1 MTSTARIT
9 ALSFAAL
16 TLHANAEE
24 PEIDLLTGEGVS
36 LGGVIF
42 PHFHAAGVGGITT
55 ADHPSQLAGGHH
67 DPQDD
72 LTLQSLEPGLSLR
85 AGEFLEGF
93 ATYSAFTDASGIFDG
108 EWEEAF
114 LKFKNIPGGLELRGG
129 RFLNRF
135 GYQNAVHSHSWDYVN
150 NHLLNTR
157 ILQEGELIT
166 DGGEITWNLPTP
178 FRSALSASYGLAPP
192 HDEGDHGHGHGGAD
206 HEIEPLYEGEGARF
220 HDDFFTA
227 SYYAQ
232 LPYNDFHQHSFNI
245 GGAWGENEFGK
256 TTQIYGIGYDYLWRQ
271 NGYEP
276 GGMQFRW
283 RTEVAYRHFGAM
295 PGELHHDG
303 HGEEDHHDEQGE
315 EDHHDEHEEDHH
327 DEHGEED
334 HHEEDHE
341 EEEDH
346 DHHPGPRDLDEF
358 GIYTA
363 LLFTVNDHLETGVR
377 FGYVG
382 GIDDAGLDSRYR
394 VSPNVTVSLNRQRT
408 IFARLQ
414 YDYDHSSDYGD
425 SHSGW
430 LQVGFNWGGPEVR

>member
-1 MTSTARIT
+1 MNAIT
-9 ALSFAAL
+9 RSL
-16 TLHANAEE
+16 TLATTTLALHTHAAE

-36 LGGVIF
+36 LGGVVF
-42 PHFHAAGVGGITT
+42 PHLHLQGVGGGTT

-72 LTLQSLEPGLSLR
+72 LTLQSLEPSLSLR
-85 AGEFLEGF
+85 AGDHFEGF

-114 LKFKNIPGGLELRGG
+114 IKLKNIPGGLELRGG

-135 GYQNAVHSHSWDYVN
+135 GYQNAVHSHAWSYVN
-150 NHLLNTR
+150 NNLLNTR

-166 DGGEITWNLPTP
+166 DGGEITWNVPTP
-178 FRSALSASYGLAPP
+178 FRSALSVSYGLTPP
-192 HDEGDHGHGHGGAD
+192 HDEGGHGHGHDDGGDD
-206 HEIEPLYEGEGARF
+206 HDTEPLFEGEGARF

-227 SYYAQ
+227 AYHAQ
-232 LPYNDFHQHSFNI
+232 VPYNDFHQHSFNI
-245 GGAWGENEFGK
+245 GGAWGENEFGENS
-256 TTQIYGIGYDYLWRQ
+256 QIYGLGYEYLWRQ

-295 PGELHHDG
+295 PGELHHDE
-303 HGEEDHHDEQGE
+303 HDGEE
-315 EDHHDEHEEDHH
+315 HH
-327 DEHGEED
+327 DEHGEEEHHGEDHDGEHEDEHED
-334 HHEEDHE
+334 HHD
-341 EEEDH
+341 EEED
-346 DHHPGPRDLDEF
+346 DHHPGSSDLDEL
-358 GIYTA
+358 GIYTSLMFA
-363 LLFTVNDHLETGVR
+363 FNDHVETGLR

-394 VSPNVTVSLNRQRT
+394 VSPNITVSLNRQRT
-408 IFARLQ
+408 IYARLQ

-430 LQVGFNWGGPEVR
+430 LQVGFNWGGSEVR